1 MDETTRTVKGR
12 VEADNPAAKLKP
24 GMYADVRLVAKEAVT
39 LLSVPEQAVRTI
51 AGKTVVFLPGP
62 NGTFTR
68 RDVRTGRAVEGYVEV
83 LEGLKEGDRV
93 VTDGSFDVK
102 AEMLKG
108 TLEGE
113 K

>member
-1 MDETTRTVKGR
+1 MDEATRTVKARLEVPNAGGR
-12 VEADNPAAKLKP
+12 LKP
-24 GMYADVRLVAKEAVT
+24 GMYADVRVIPREPVQT
-39 LLSVPEQAVRTI
+39 LAVPEAAVRTLE
-51 AGKTVVFLPGP
+51 GRTVVFLPGP
-62 NGTFTR
+62 GGTFIR
-68 RDVRTGRAVEGYVEV
+68 RDVRTGRAFDGYVEV
-83 LEGLKEGDRV
+83 LEGLKAGDRV